1 MRRPSPTAARP
12 SRSAGTRPQA
22 ALDAFERGELELVFP
37 TIKTLQQL
45 SHFGSA
51 AELLD
56 WADGRV
62 VEPIEPRVI
71 VEGEVARIVL
81 PGEPGYR
88 D

>member
-1 MRRPSPTAARP
+1 
-12 SRSAGTRPQA
+12 
-22 ALDAFERGELELVFP
+22 VFP

-45 SHFGSA
+45 SAFATAS
-51 AELLD
+51 ELLS
-56 WADGRV
+56 WAGGRT
-62 VEPIEPRVI
+62 VEPIEPQVI